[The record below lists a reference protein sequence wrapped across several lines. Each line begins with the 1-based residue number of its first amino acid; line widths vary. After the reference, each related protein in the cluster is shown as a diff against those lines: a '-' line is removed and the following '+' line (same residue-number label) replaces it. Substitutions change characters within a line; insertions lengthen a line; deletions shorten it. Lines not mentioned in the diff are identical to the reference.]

1 MITLSARIER
11 FATARPFVIARGAK
25 THVDV
30 VVAEVRAGDSAGHGE
45 ATPIYYRGDDVEKAV
60 AALDG
65 VADAVAAGA
74 TRADLLR
81 LLPAGAA
88 RNALDSALW
97 DLAAKRRG
105 LRAWE
110 IAGIPAPAAMAT
122 AYTISLGDPADM
134 EAQAKAASHRALLK
148 LKLGGEGDLDRIAAV
163 RRAAPAAR
171 LIADAN
177 EGWAGLDVERMLVE
191 AAAFGLELVEQPLPA
206 GADAELAQFRPAIPL
221 AADESVQT
229 SADLD
234 AVAGR
239 YQFVNLKLD
248 KAGGLTEGLALI
260 EKARAMGLGLMTGCM
275 LSTSLG
281 IAPAFLAASLGRYA
295 DLDGPILLA
304 RDRAHGL
311 RFEGSEVFP
320 PEVALWG

>member
-1 MITLSARIER
+1 MIALSARVER
-11 FATARPFVIARGAK
+11 FETARPFVIARGTK

-30 VVAEVRAGDSAGHGE
+30 VVAEVRAGDCAGRGE

-60 AALDG
+60 AALHG
-65 VADAVAAGA
+65 AADAVAAGA

-81 LLPAGAA
+81 MLPAGAA

-97 DLAAKRRG
+97 DLEAKQSGR
-105 LRAWE
+105 RAWE
-110 IAGIPAPAAMAT
+110 LAGIAAPGPMVT

-134 EAQAKAASHRALLK
+134 EAQAKAASARALLK
-148 LKLGGEGDLDRIAAV
+148 LKLGGAGDLERIAAV

-177 EGWAGLDVERMLVE
+177 EGWAGLDVERMLAE
-191 AAAFGLELVEQPLPA
+191 AAVFGLELVEQPLPA
-206 GADAELAQFRPAIPL
+206 GADAELAHIRAAIPL

-229 SADLD
+229 SADLE

-239 YQFVNLKLD
+239 YQYVNLKLD

-260 EKARAMGLGLMTGCM
+260 EKARAMGLELMTGCM

-304 RDRAHGL
+304 RDRPHGM
-311 RFEGSEVFP
+311 RFQGSELFA